1 MSAVHDAYGQFTS
14 VVLADAW
21 KLAEAGLSPELRDA
35 GLYHLATM
43 DASKGVRPAL
53 VKAAAI
59 CADGRALPERELTRR
74 GMCVQ
79 LTHEAMLVIDD
90 ALDESPRRR
99 GRESLYHRE
108 GRVIATAVAAEFA
121 TLAVELIDDDP
132 AARKLCRSLIREVC
146 VAETLQ
152 ERGRF
157 TTRPTP
163 LELWERIARG
173 DTGAIFRLALELGGW
188 SDPVIGHALA
198 YLRHGIDDIE
208 DLLDP
213 DGDQADVRD
222 RVPTLPSCFTTETTL
237 EGLRAA
243 IPQAREHLRR
253 WTRPTGMPAPF
264 APFFADFAAALND

>member
-21 KLAEAGLSPELRDA
+21 KLAEAGLSPELREA

-53 VKAAAI
+53 AKAAAE
-59 CADGRALPERELTRR
+59 CAAGHALPEPELTRR
-74 GMCVQ
+74 GVCVQ
-79 LTHEAMLVIDD
+79 LVHEAMLVIDD

-108 GRVIATAVAAEFA
+108 GRVIATAVAAEFS
-121 TLAVELIDDDP
+121 TLAVELIDDDA
-132 AARKLCRSLIREVC
+132 AARSLCRALIREVC

-157 TTRPTP
+157 MARPTP
-163 LELWERIARG
+163 LEFWEQIARG

-188 SDPVIGHALA
+188 SDPAIGHALA
-198 YLRHGIDDIE
+198 YLRHGVDDIE

-222 RVPTLPSCFTTETTL
+222 RVPTLPSCFTTATTL

-243 IPQAREHLRR
+243 IPRAREHLRR

-264 APFFADFAAALND
+264 APFFADFAAALKG